1 MLSIGGKAATN
12 LKSDLHPLDVEPIPL
27 RSEGILLPGG
37 KTVAQEIMIPDFT
50 ADDYKK
56 SDAPFAWLYQ
66 YKNNKFLLKQLTIQ
80 MQEKA
85 GAVGVRGFI
94 ALFNAYCEGMAQR
107 QGITLERTTEF
118 EGQPLEL
125 LCGEYICNE
134 SGVFMLDKYG
144 YQEMI
149 CRHAIL
155 PTMRL
160 VNIDSGEER
169 LELAYKKGKVW
180 RYRIIE
186 KSVIASSNKILDLA
200 AFGIMV
206 NSQNAKTLSTYIL
219 DIEQMNYETIPEQK
233 SVGRLGWV
241 FDHGFSPYVDEL
253 TFDGESNFKHTFEA
267 VKSAGSRQKWI
278 EAMKHIRAEKTVG
291 RIFLAASFASAILE
305 PCGLLPFF
313 VHAWGG
319 QGNGKT
325 VSLMIAAS
333 VWANPKMGEYIT
345 TFNSTDVGQEMM
357 ASFLNSLPLCMDE
370 LQIQA
375 ASGIRDFDK
384 TIYKLTE
391 GIGKTRGAKTGGI
404 RKVSTWKNC
413 ILTTGEYP
421 IINSNSM
428 GGATVRVIEFECAE
442 KVFSDLVGL
451 CAVLNENYGFA
462 GREFVEYLQTGDNA
476 DKVNTIQKDFY
487 RELLKTDSA
496 DKQAASASAILA
508 ADKIATELFFH
519 DDNALT
525 VADMAQIM
533 TKKEEINVNARTLE
547 FVYELISRNTM
558 HFRGSEYG
566 DYKTEVWGKI
576 DDDYV
581 YIIKS
586 VFDRELKLEGYNAS
600 SFLSWAKREKLIE
613 CDKGGR
619 RTKKAYIAGTSVNT
633 VCIIKDSQGRRER
646 EEEFNRGI
654 DELPY

>member
-1 MLSIGGKAATN
+1 MAEEIL
-12 LKSDLHPLDVEPIPL
+12 IP
-27 RSEGILLPGG
+27 EY
-37 KTVAQEIMIPDFT
+37 T
-50 ADDYKK
+50 ADDYKR

-66 YKNNKFLLKQLTIQ
+66 FRNNKFLLKQLTMQ

-85 GAVGVRGFI
+85 GSVGVRGFV

-107 QGITLERTTEF
+107 EGITLERTTEF
-118 EGQPLEL
+118 DGQPLEL

-134 SGVFMLDKYG
+134 SGIFALDRYG

-149 CRHAIL
+149 CRHPLL
-155 PTMRL
+155 PVSRL
-160 VNIDSGEER
+160 INIDSGEER

-206 NSQNAKTLSTYIL
+206 NSQNAKALSTYIL
-219 DIEQMNYETIPEQK
+219 DIEQLNYETIPEQK

-253 TFDGESNFKHTFEA
+253 TFDGESNFKHTFES
-267 VKSAGSRQKWI
+267 VRTSGNREKWI
-278 EAMKHIRAEKTVG
+278 ETMKKVRSEKTVG

-451 CAVLNENYGFA
+451 CAILNENYGFA
-462 GREFVEYLQTGDNA
+462 GREFVEYLQAEGNA
-476 DKVNTIQKDFY
+476 DKVNAIQKDFY

-508 ADKIATELFFH
+508 ADQIATELFFH

-525 VADMAQIM
+525 VKDMTQIM
-533 TKKEEINVNARTLE
+533 TKKEEVNVNVRTLE
-547 FVYELISRNTM
+547 FVHELVGRNPM
-558 HFRGSEYG
+558 HFKSNDYG
-566 DYKTEVWGKI
+566 EYKTEVWGKI
-576 DDDYV
+576 DDDRV

-586 VFDRELKLEGYNAS
+586 VFDRELKIEGYNSS
-600 SFLSWAKREKLIE
+600 SFLAWAKREKLIE
-613 CDKGGR
+613 CDKDGR
-619 RTKKAYIAGTSVNT
+619 RTKKAVVAGATVNT
-633 VCIIKDSQGRRER
+633 VCIIRNPEKQLKIEQQRREQ
-646 EEEFNRGI
+646 EEQVQRDF
-654 DELPY
+654 DELPF